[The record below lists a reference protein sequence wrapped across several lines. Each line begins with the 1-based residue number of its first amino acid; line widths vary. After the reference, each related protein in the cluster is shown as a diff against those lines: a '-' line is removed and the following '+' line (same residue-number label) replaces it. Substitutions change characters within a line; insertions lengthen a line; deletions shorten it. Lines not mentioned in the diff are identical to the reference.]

1 MFKIIAP
8 NIKNGGGLEL
18 LLYLIE
24 HIKVSYPNFKCI
36 IYVDN
41 SLQMLKSNNNIEI
54 IHMNSSLE
62 KIKLFSKKIDNALY
76 FGNLPPLVKSKN
88 SVVYFHNPY
97 LLMPFEKL
105 MKTSIKFFVKYFLQ
119 QLYIRFF
126 IKNVNIVACQNDDIK
141 EKFIKKYSFKNIQL
155 LPFFRLCNKK
165 LLDQNEKKFNFCY
178 VSLAHPHKNHH
189 RLIEACEILSNEN
202 ISFSLALTIE
212 GGHEDLI
219 EKIKDINQ
227 KNVVTI
233 VNLGKLPKEEVCK
246 LYAQSKCLVF
256 PSTEESIGLFDES
269 FFMYGEEQDICLR
282 AILKKWD
289 VVKIDSNKFFIF
301 RKVDPISSK
310 QLIWKYGPRNIFY
323 SYRKNLKGYIKYI
336 FILWQIIIYSKSIV
350 SHLLQ
355 KRFAISKKITS
366 SMLNG
371 LFGKIS

>member
-1 MFKIIAP
+1 MLNNITIVAP

-18 LLYLIE
+18 LLCLIE
-24 HIKVSYPNFKCI
+24 HIKVSYPNIRCIVYVDSSIQMIKPYKNLEI
-36 IYVDN
+36 IYMHN
-41 SLQMLKSNNNIEI
+41 SF
-54 IHMNSSLE
+54 E
-62 KIKLFSKKIDNALY
+62 KIKLFSKKIDNVLY
-76 FGNLPPLVKSKN
+76 FGNLPPLVKSEN

-105 MKTSIKFFVKYFLQ
+105 MKT
-119 QLYIRFF
+119 YIRFF

-227 KNVVTI
+227 KNIVTV
-233 VNLGKLPKEEVCK
+233 VNLGKISKEEVCK
-246 LYAQSKCLVF
+246 LYSQSRCLVF
-256 PSTEESIGLFDES
+256 PSTEETFGLGLVEAVNMDLDVIASDLEYVYQSIEPSLVFDPNNS
-269 FFMYGEEQDICLR
+269 YDIS
-282 AILKKWD
+282 LKMKEYLQKKIP
-289 VVKIDSNKFFIF
+289 VSKVKIENKI
-301 RKVDPISSK
+301 DD
-310 QLIWKYGPRNIFY
+310 LIKILIKEN
-323 SYRKNLKGYIKYI
+323 KN
-336 FILWQIIIYSKSIV
+336 V
-350 SHLLQ
+350 
-355 KRFAISKKITS
+355 
-366 SMLNG
+366 
-371 LFGKIS
+371 